1 MRPDGLSPAM
11 IELPDF
17 SKDFLWENNFYL
29 SCDITRISKI
39 LAHYELFRMT
49 RGLAGEIVECGV
61 FKGASLARFAAF
73 REIFGSPFTNR
84 VIGFDTFGDFPE
96 TGFGQDVKRRDGFIA
111 AAGNQSISVEQMQ
124 QVLEHKGCARF
135 IELVPGDITQTVPE
149 YVAEHPELRI
159 SLLNLDTD
167 IYEPAV
173 TILEHMFP
181 LIVPGGVLIL
191 DDYGVFPGETKAVD
205 DYFRGRAVEI
215 RKFPFCMTPCFIVKD
230 AAPLE
235 GETSGDRGAPH
246 VARPEFG
253 RE

>member
-1 MRPDGLSPAM
+1 M

-29 SCDITRISKI
+29 SCDLTRISKI
-39 LAHYELFRMT
+39 LAHYELFRMS
-49 RGLAGEIVECGV
+49 RGLAGDIVECGV

-73 REIFGSPFTNR
+73 REIFGNPFSR
-84 VIGFDTFGDFPE
+84 KVIGFDTFGDFPE
-96 TGFGQDVKRRDGFIA
+96 TGFDQDVERRKGFIA
-111 AAGNQSISVEQMQ
+111 AAGNQSISVEQMR
-124 QVLEHKGCARF
+124 QVLEHKGCDRF
-135 IELVPGDITQTVPE
+135 VELVAGDITQTVPA
-149 YVAEHPELRI
+149 YVAQHPELRI

-205 DYFRGRAVEI
+205 DYFQGRTVEI
-215 RKFPFCMTPCFIVKD
+215 RKFPFCMTPCYVVKD
-230 AAPLE
+230 DVPAPAE
-235 GETSGDRGAPH
+235 VPGGGGEQNVAP
-246 VARPEFG
+246 P
-253 RE
+253 